1 MTLPLDGIIV
11 LELSHIIAGPYCG
24 SILADYGA
32 ECIKIEPPDAGERG
46 RATVP
51 LVSES
56 PEISGFFYTLGR
68 NRKGIALDLKT
79 QDGKQVFRDLVKR
92 ADVVLENFRPGTMDA
107 LGLGYDSLR
116 EVNPRI
122 IFAAISGFGQMKGLE
137 GPYSK
142 WPANNAIAQ
151 AMGGLSQLSAGTGD
165 PVFVGASIGDT
176 IPAIWAALGIVMAI
190 QQRQKT
196 GVGQFID
203 VAMYDTMASI
213 CWQSVAAYSVRG
225 RLPDRGSEG
234 WLGTFTTI
242 LKCGT
247 GHVAVS
253 LWGNQPQRWKAL
265 YEMMG
270 HPEYF
275 DDPRYNHRTPGA
287 DTVKPYLRA
296 ALEIWLAD
304 KTAWEATQALV
315 NLGFSVG
322 PVQDAKEVHDC
333 AHLEARRAFIEIEV
347 AGKKIRSL
355 GPPVRMSQMP
365 PRATTRAPH
374 LGEHTDEVLKRLLG
388 YSDEQLRA
396 LRDKHVC

>member
-1 MTLPLDGIIV
+1 
-11 LELSHIIAGPYCG
+11 
-24 SILADYGA
+24 
-32 ECIKIEPPDAGERG
+32 
-46 RATVP
+46 
-51 LVSES
+51 
-56 PEISGFFYTLGR
+56 
-68 NRKGIALDLKT
+68 LK
-79 QDGKQVFRDLVKR
+79 
-92 ADVVLENFRPGTMDA
+92 
-107 LGLGYDSLR
+107 SLR

-122 IFAAISGFGQMKGLE
+122 IFAATSGFGQMKGLE

-213 CWQSVAAYSVRG
+213 CWQSVAANSVRG
-225 RLPDRGSEG
+225 RLPDPGSEG

-270 HPEYF
+270 HSEYF
-275 DDPRYNHRTPGA
+275 DDPRYNPRTPGA
-287 DTVKPYLRA
+287 DTVKPHLRA
-296 ALEIWLAD
+296 ALETWLAD

-315 NLGFSVG
+315 KLGFSVG

-396 LRDKHVC
+396 LRDRHVC